1 MHKLLIKAFLIILF
15 PIICFI
21 PANTYA
27 HSPVKNKSTLKQN
40 IISKE
45 VKPHEENIA
54 TVEDKLMNSFENYQD
69 FEDST
74 NPVNQFFNLFGVG
87 GFADQRL
94 KSSSFKLWDTF
105 EKEMSNQIGNQRL
118 NGSDINNTFND
129 SLNNLGK

>member
-1 MHKLLIKAFLIILF
+1 MIILF

-54 TVEDKLMNSFENYQD
+54 TVEDEFNNSFGNYQD

-74 NPVNQFFNLFGVG
+74 NPINQFFNLFGFG

-94 KSSSFKLWDTF
+94 KKGSYKLWDTF
-105 EKEMSNQIGNQRL
+105 EREMSNQVGSERL
-118 NGSDINNTFND
+118 KGSDINNTFND